1 VFSETHLLLKVEASY
16 FPERGADTA
25 PSAKAQGSMPRL
37 HSSLRRSPAL
47 ISCNYCYRP
56 RRADR
61 RRPID
66 ATVGHGHPVRV
77 SADVLEGLD
86 AVVLSG
92 ETDMNDTMEVQAQ
105 AYLMGYPEA
114 AWWVEYFPNLYGA
127 GLIQGFVL
135 KFSSGS
141 RSSR

>member
-1 VFSETHLLLKVEASY
+1 MDRSL
-16 FPERGADTA
+16 FPCERDADIYLRQRHNA
-25 PSAKAQGSMPRL
+25 LCLVYPLALQKA
-37 HSSLRRSPAL
+37 PAL

-56 RRADR
+56 RKRADR

-66 ATVGHGHPVRV
+66 ATEGHSHPVRV

-92 ETDMNDTMEVQAQ
+92 ETDMNDTMEVQAL
-105 AYLMGYPEA
+105 AYLMGYPQA

-127 GLIQGFVL
+127 GLIHGFVVEL
-135 KFSSGS
+135 PPGA
-141 RSSR
+141 RST